1 MKVLLGITGCIAAYK
16 APELLRQLQKRGCDI
31 HVVMTENAQNFVT
44 ATTLAALSGNHVFTG
59 MFLDPDSGSGLD
71 VAIDHI
77 RLAHSADLLLVAPA
91 TANTLAK
98 FANGIA
104 DDFLSTLYLATRVP
118 VVVAPA
124 MNTDMWRHPAVQAN
138 LRQLASLG
146 VNIVEPEEGY
156 LAEGITGKGRLAA
169 LETIVERA
177 LQAGAPPQD
186 LQGDTVLVTAGPT
199 CEDIDPV
206 RYLTNRSSGKMGY
219 QLAHA
224 AQRRGARTILVS
236 GPTKLDPPSG
246 VEFIAVRSTEQMRE
260 QVLKHLA
267 EASIVIKAAA
277 VSDFRPRAKSGQKIK
292 RDGQSLV
299 LELVPNPDILKEV
312 GTKKEGR
319 ILVGFAAETQSL
331 LQNGEKKLKE
341 KSLDLLVAN
350 DVSQAGAGF
359 DGDTNIVTILTRDG
373 HQLQLDKRPKAEVA
387 HEILNQILAFRKRHA

>member
-16 APELLRQLQKRGCDI
+16 APELLRQLQKRGCEV

-44 ATTLAALSGNHVFTG
+44 VTTLAALSRNHVFTG
-59 MFLDPDSGSGLD
+59 MFTDPDSSSGLD

-77 RLAHSADLLLVAPA
+77 RLAHSTDLLLVAPA

-104 DDFLSTLYLATRVP
+104 DDFLSTLYLATRAP
-118 VVVAPA
+118 VIVAPA
-124 MNTDMWRHPAVQAN
+124 MNSDMWRHPAVQAN

-156 LAEGITGKGRLAA
+156 LAEGIIGKGRLAA
-169 LETIVERA
+169 LEAIVERA
-177 LQAGAPPQD
+177 FQVGAPSQD
-186 LQGDTVLVTAGPT
+186 FQGDTVLVTAGPT

-219 QLAHA
+219 QLAQA
-224 AQRRGARTILVS
+224 ACKRGARTLLIS

-246 VEFIAVRSTEQMRE
+246 VEFIAVRSTQQMRE

-277 VSDFRPRAKSGQKIK
+277 VSDFRPKTLAGQKIK
-292 RDGQSLV
+292 KDGQSLV
-299 LELVPNPDILKEV
+299 LELEPNPDILREV
-312 GTKKEGR
+312 AAKKEGR
-319 ILVGFAAETQSL
+319 ILVGFAAETESV

-350 DVSQAGAGF
+350 DVSQADAGF
-359 DGDTNIVTILTRDG
+359 DSDTNIVTILTRDG
-373 HQLQLDKRPKAEVA
+373 HQLQLAKRPKAEIA